1 MTTDTKRKPEDK
13 IAEPPKK
20 WRNWYLAFE
29 TILLVRRGQR
39 VHPGDVYGGTDVYA
53 SKDLA
58 ETAERAHR
66 AWMLDRY
73 GHDLCEYL
81 GAEPEQ

>member
-20 WRNWYLAFE
+20 WRNWYLAKVALDFE
-29 TILLVRRGQR
+29 DDLGPVAAGEIW
-39 VHPGDVYGGTDVYA
+39 PGSGVWP
-53 SKDLA
+53 SKEIA
-58 ETAERAHR
+58 EAKAKE
-66 AWMLDRY
+66 
-73 GHDLCEYL
+73 HDEDMPPDEHFEYL

>member
-20 WRNWYLAFE
+20 WRNWYLAKVNMVFKDG
-29 TILLVRRGQR
+29 TGSVKAGG
-39 VHPGDVYGGTDVYA
+39 VWPGSGIWP
-53 SKDLA
+53 SKEIA
-58 ETAERAHR
+58 EAKAKEHHEGMPPAF
-66 AWMLDRY
+66 LY
-73 GHDLCEYL
+73 EYL